1 MKNHKC
7 DCMSQG
13 PALLPVRYAVI
24 PEYIKEPL
32 PEWAT
37 SGVSAYPV
45 ENENYHYA
53 LRAMRR
59 GYIYIYYPYLTD
71 WEAWSVC
78 DDGSLWK
85 QLSAK
90 NVLEKAEPDCRQG
103 TYSNGGKDFLTLPYE
118 VLENDIWIAF
128 TQCPWTE
135 NTLER
140 YASDG
145 VQRQSRM
152 QCVSPSNWRAPQASQ
167 QITEATTANLA
178 SVLDY
183 IPAQGSM
190 LSPGMRLPY
199 GTHNKIRVSQCVNER
214 YAIVK
219 EPGPQETLYPWKS
232 RVVGNTIRQMKERG
246 VKPDGSPA
254 TPLLMALH
262 DATGITHELTG
273 WTNDVLAMAKIFGDE
288 RALEFCTQNLIN
300 GVKEI
305 VNKSSEQNVEAQ
317 LSVLPQETYIST
329 PAMDYSYYM
338 YVQNEKSKGTEPK
351 DILTREEFEKQIKG
365 KQNEVYKK
373 HLVANDWSKYARMI
387 NQSKWDSFN
396 KCCADLTQKID
407 EQLAKLIVYR
417 CEWLQTSLFIT
428 MLQDFFSNDPVDNA
442 NYREIAAFAMAGL
455 NESPSGVKLLDD
467 WIDAYTTTSKTNLV
481 WRTHFYNNPEIM
493 ADAEPLL
500 ASLQQC
506 SISPVSEKDVL
517 YFFEKNGAKLN
528 KIFKGFE
535 KATSE
540 ISKPLDSN
548 AVFSKRVLYK
558 IDQHMVTVGSRFFS
572 VSRIGPVLNTMN
584 DLIVRTLFS
593 LSSGKSELE
602 TKILFSKYFG
612 WATERRAYIT
622 DTVFYSTQRAIRA
635 DRLRVASKKYAA
647 LEKAYAD
654 YLRQPAG
661 SSGYAVTS
669 IRIFV
674 LFFNVVEL
682 YNQLDNFNNKP
693 SDYAKVVS
701 AISATASGIIDIATP
716 AMEVILKEKNS
727 LHYMKMSGAGCS
739 LISAGLSLGL
749 DFSTLLNKVSLP
761 NSSKKWAFTGLYLVK
776 TLSDVAIIAKA
787 EGKLMSV
794 LIERFGWDTA
804 RGGLAVWL
812 GKAAAPQLTKLG
824 VEWVGLLASWEVALL
839 LMVAE
844 YILTEYYSRDAL
856 QSWIENSLFGDD
868 NSIDIDSYAP
878 EKINMFIDEARNSLQ
893 ESTRQLS
900 SGKKQQRGKPI
911 IYWPFIIY
919 DEPEVPAV
927 V

>member
-1 MKNHKC
+1 
-7 DCMSQG
+7 
-13 PALLPVRYAVI
+13 
-24 PEYIKEPL
+24 
-32 PEWAT
+32 
-37 SGVSAYPV
+37 
-45 ENENYHYA
+45 
-53 LRAMRR
+53 
-59 GYIYIYYPYLTD
+59 
-71 WEAWSVC
+71 
-78 DDGSLWK
+78 
-85 QLSAK
+85 
-90 NVLEKAEPDCRQG
+90 
-103 TYSNGGKDFLTLPYE
+103 
-118 VLENDIWIAF
+118 
-128 TQCPWTE
+128 
-135 NTLER
+135 
-140 YASDG
+140 
-145 VQRQSRM
+145 
-152 QCVSPSNWRAPQASQ
+152 
-167 QITEATTANLA
+167 
-178 SVLDY
+178 
-183 IPAQGSM
+183 
-190 LSPGMRLPY
+190 
-199 GTHNKIRVSQCVNER
+199 
-214 YAIVK
+214 
-219 EPGPQETLYPWKS
+219 
-232 RVVGNTIRQMKERG
+232 
-246 VKPDGSPA
+246 
-254 TPLLMALH
+254 
-262 DATGITHELTG
+262 
-273 WTNDVLAMAKIFGDE
+273 
-288 RALEFCTQNLIN
+288 
-300 GVKEI
+300 
-305 VNKSSEQNVEAQ
+305 
-317 LSVLPQETYIST
+317 
-329 PAMDYSYYM
+329 MDYSYYM
-338 YVQNEKSKGTEPK
+338 YVQNEKSKGTDPK

-373 HLVANDWSKYARMI
+373 HQVANDWSKYARMI

-407 EQLAKLIVYR
+407 EQLAKLIIYR

-506 SISPVSEKDVL
+506 SISPVSENDVL

-558 IDQHMVTVGSRFFS
+558 IDQHMVTVGTRFFS

-593 LSSGKSELE
+593 LSSGKSESE
-602 TKILFSKYFG
+602 TKMLLSKYFG

-622 DTVFYSTQRAIRA
+622 GTVFYSTQRAIRA
-635 DRLRVASKKYAA
+635 DRLRVASNKYAA

-693 SDYAKVVS
+693 SDYARVVS

>member
-85 QLSAK
+85 QISAK

-152 QCVSPSNWRAPQASQ
+152 QCVSSSNWRAPQASQ

-232 RVVGNTIRQMKERG
+232 GVVGNTIRQMKVRG
-246 VKPDGSPA
+246 VKPDGSPV

-288 RALEFCTQNLIN
+288 RTLEFCTQNLIN

-317 LSVLPQETYIST
+317 LSVLPQETFISP

-338 YVQNEKSKGTEPK
+338 YVQNEKSKGTDPK
-351 DILTREEFEKQIKG
+351 DILIREEFEKQIKG

-373 HLVANDWSKYARMI
+373 HQVANDWSKYAQMI

-407 EQLAKLIVYR
+407 EQLAKLIIYR

-506 SISPVSEKDVL
+506 SISPVSENDVL

-558 IDQHMVTVGSRFFS
+558 IDQHMVTVGTRFFS

-602 TKILFSKYFG
+602 TKMLFSKYFG

-622 DTVFYSTQRAIRA
+622 GTVFYSTQRAIRA
-635 DRLRVASKKYAA
+635 DRLRVASNKYAA

-654 YLRQPAG
+654 YFRQPAG

-919 DEPEVPAV
+919 DEPEIPAV

>member
-1 MKNHKC
+1 
-7 DCMSQG
+7 MSQG

-78 DDGSLWK
+78 DDGSVWK

-152 QCVSPSNWRAPQASQ
+152 QCVSSSNWRAPQASQ

-232 RVVGNTIRQMKERG
+232 GVVGNTIRQMKERG
-246 VKPDGSPA
+246 VKPGGSPV

-317 LSVLPQETYIST
+317 LSVLPQETFISP

-338 YVQNEKSKGTEPK
+338 YVQNEKSKGTDPK

-373 HLVANDWSKYARMI
+373 YQVANDWSKYARMI

-407 EQLAKLIVYR
+407 EQLAKLIIYR

-506 SISPVSEKDVL
+506 SISPVSENDVL

-558 IDQHMVTVGSRFFS
+558 IDQHMVTVGTRFFS

-635 DRLRVASKKYAA
+635 DRLRVASNKYAA

-661 SSGYAVTS
+661 TSGYAVTS

-682 YNQLDNFNNKP
+682 YNQLDNFNDKP

>member
-152 QCVSPSNWRAPQASQ
+152 QCVSSSNWRAPQASQ
-167 QITEATTANLA
+167 QITEATTANLV

-232 RVVGNTIRQMKERG
+232 GVVGNTVRQMKERG
-246 VKPDGSPA
+246 VKPDGSPV

-317 LSVLPQETYIST
+317 LSVLPQETFISP

-338 YVQNEKSKGTEPK
+338 YVQNEKSKGTDPK

-373 HLVANDWSKYARMI
+373 HQVANDWFKYARMI

-407 EQLAKLIVYR
+407 EQLAKLIIYR

-467 WIDAYTTTSKTNLV
+467 WIDAYTTASKTNLV

-506 SISPVSEKDVL
+506 SISPVSENDVL

-548 AVFSKRVLYK
+548 AVFSKKVLYK
-558 IDQHMVTVGSRFFS
+558 IDQHMVTVGTRFFS

-635 DRLRVASKKYAA
+635 DRLRVASNKYAA

-661 SSGYAVTS
+661 TSGYAVTS

-682 YNQLDNFNNKP
+682 YNQLDNFNDKP

>member
-246 VKPDGSPA
+246 VKPNGSPA

-288 RALEFCTQNLIN
+288 RALE
-300 GVKEI
+300 
-305 VNKSSEQNVEAQ
+305 
-317 LSVLPQETYIST
+317 
-329 PAMDYSYYM
+329 
-338 YVQNEKSKGTEPK
+338 
-351 DILTREEFEKQIKG
+351 IL
-365 KQNEVYKK
+365 Y
-373 HLVANDWSKYARMI
+373 
-387 NQSKWDSFN
+387 
-396 KCCADLTQKID
+396 
-407 EQLAKLIVYR
+407 
-417 CEWLQTSLFIT
+417 
-428 MLQDFFSNDPVDNA
+428 P
-442 NYREIAAFAMAGL
+442 
-455 NESPSGVKLLDD
+455 ESD
-467 WIDAYTTTSKTNLV
+467 
-481 WRTHFYNNPEIM
+481 
-493 ADAEPLL
+493 
-500 ASLQQC
+500 
-506 SISPVSEKDVL
+506 
-517 YFFEKNGAKLN
+517 
-528 KIFKGFE
+528 
-535 KATSE
+535 
-540 ISKPLDSN
+540 
-548 AVFSKRVLYK
+548 
-558 IDQHMVTVGSRFFS
+558 
-572 VSRIGPVLNTMN
+572 
-584 DLIVRTLFS
+584 
-593 LSSGKSELE
+593 
-602 TKILFSKYFG
+602 
-612 WATERRAYIT
+612 
-622 DTVFYSTQRAIRA
+622 
-635 DRLRVASKKYAA
+635 
-647 LEKAYAD
+647 
-654 YLRQPAG
+654 
-661 SSGYAVTS
+661 
-669 IRIFV
+669 
-674 LFFNVVEL
+674 
-682 YNQLDNFNNKP
+682 
-693 SDYAKVVS
+693 
-701 AISATASGIIDIATP
+701 
-716 AMEVILKEKNS
+716 
-727 LHYMKMSGAGCS
+727 
-739 LISAGLSLGL
+739 
-749 DFSTLLNKVSLP
+749 
-761 NSSKKWAFTGLYLVK
+761 
-776 TLSDVAIIAKA
+776 
-787 EGKLMSV
+787 
-794 LIERFGWDTA
+794 
-804 RGGLAVWL
+804 
-812 GKAAAPQLTKLG
+812 
-824 VEWVGLLASWEVALL
+824 
-839 LMVAE
+839 
-844 YILTEYYSRDAL
+844 
-856 QSWIENSLFGDD
+856 
-868 NSIDIDSYAP
+868 
-878 EKINMFIDEARNSLQ
+878 
-893 ESTRQLS
+893 
-900 SGKKQQRGKPI
+900 
-911 IYWPFIIY
+911 
-919 DEPEVPAV
+919 
-927 V
+927 

>member
-506 SISPVSEKDVL
+506 SISPVSENDVL

-558 IDQHMVTVGSRFFS
+558 IDQHMVTVGTRFFS

-716 AMEVILKEKNS
+716 AIEVILKEKNS

>member
-1 MKNHKC
+1 MNNHKC

-78 DDGSLWK
+78 DDGSVWK

-118 VLENDIWIAF
+118 VMENDIWIAF

-152 QCVSPSNWRAPQASQ
+152 QCVSSSNWRAPQASQ
-167 QITEATTANLA
+167 QITEATTANLV

-232 RVVGNTIRQMKERG
+232 GVVGNTIRQMKERG
-246 VKPDGSPA
+246 VKPDGSPV

-317 LSVLPQETYIST
+317 LSVLPQETFISP

-338 YVQNEKSKGTEPK
+338 YVQNEKSKGTDPK

-373 HLVANDWSKYARMI
+373 HQVANDWSKYARMI

-407 EQLAKLIVYR
+407 EQLAKLIIYR

-506 SISPVSEKDVL
+506 SISPVSENDVL

-548 AVFSKRVLYK
+548 AVFSKKVLYK
-558 IDQHMVTVGSRFFS
+558 IDQHMVTVGTRFFS

-635 DRLRVASKKYAA
+635 DRLRVASNKYAA

-661 SSGYAVTS
+661 TSGYAVTS

-682 YNQLDNFNNKP
+682 YNQLDNFNDKP

-761 NSSKKWAFTGLYLVK
+761 SSSKKWAFTGLYLVK

>member
-13 PALLPVRYAVI
+13 PALLPVRYAVV
-24 PEYIKEPL
+24 PEYIQEAL
-32 PEWAT
+32 PAWAKPGA
-37 SGVSAYPV
+37 SSYPA
-45 ENENYHYA
+45 ESENYHYA

-90 NVLEKAEPDCRQG
+90 NVLEKSEPDCRQG

-128 TQCPWTE
+128 TQCPWTKK
-135 NTLER
+135 TMER
-140 YASDG
+140 YAGDDG
-145 VQRQSRM
+145 QRQSRM
-152 QCVSPSNWRAPQASQ
+152 QRLSASNWTSPQTSEQTA
-167 QITEATTANLA
+167 EATTGNLA
-178 SVLDY
+178 GVLDY
-183 IPAQGSM
+183 ISPLGSQ
-190 LSPGMRLPY
+190 LSPAMLLPY
-199 GTHNKIRVSQCVNER
+199 GTHTKIRVSQCVSER

-232 RVVGNTIRQMKERG
+232 GVAGNTIRQMKERG
-246 VKPDGSPA
+246 VKPDGSPV

-262 DATGITHELTG
+262 DAAGITHELTG
-273 WTNDVLAMAKIFGDE
+273 WTNDVLAMAKIYGEE
-288 RALEFCTQNLIN
+288 RALEFCTQSLIN

-317 LSVLPQETYIST
+317 LSVLPQETYISP
-329 PAMDYSYYM
+329 PAMDYSYDM
-338 YVQNEKSKGTEPK
+338 YAQNEKSKGTDPK
-351 DILTREEFEKQIKG
+351 DILTREEFEKQVKG

-373 HLVANDWSKYARMI
+373 HQVANDWSKYARMI
-387 NQSKWDSFN
+387 RQTKWESFN

-407 EQLAKLIVYR
+407 EQLAKLISYR
-417 CEWLQTSLFIT
+417 CEWLQASLFIT
-428 MLQDFFSNDPVDNA
+428 MLQDFFSNDPVDNTS
-442 NYREIAAFAMAGL
+442 YREIAAFAMTSLG
-455 NESPSGVKLLDD
+455 ESPSGVKLLDD
-467 WIDAYTTTSKTNLV
+467 WIDAYTTTSETNLV

-493 ADAEPLL
+493 ADAEALL
-500 ASLQQC
+500 ASLHQC
-506 SISPVSEKDVL
+506 SIAPVSENDVL

-540 ISKPLDSN
+540 ISKPLAGN
-548 AVFSKRVLYK
+548 AVFSKKVLYK
-558 IDQHMVTVGSRFFS
+558 MDQHMATVGARFFS

-593 LSSGKSELE
+593 LSAGKSELE

-612 WATERRAYIT
+612 WATERRTYIT
-622 DTVFYSTQRAIRA
+622 GTVFYSPQRAIRA
-635 DRLRVASKKYAA
+635 DLLRRASKKYAA
-647 LEKAYAD
+647 LEKSYAD
-654 YLRQPAG
+654 YLSQPAG
-661 SSGYAVTS
+661 HSGYAVTS

-682 YNQLDNFNNKP
+682 YNQLDNFKNEPAN
-693 SDYAKVVS
+693 YAKVVS
-701 AISATASGIIDIATP
+701 AISATASGVIDIATP

-727 LHYMKMSGAGCS
+727 LPYMKMFGAGCS
-739 LISAGLSLGL
+739 LISAGISLGL
-749 DFSTLLNKVSLP
+749 DVSTLLNKVSLP
-761 NSSKKWAFTGLYLVK
+761 NSSKKWAFTGLYSIK

-794 LIERFGWDTA
+794 LIEHFGWDTA
-804 RGGLAVWL
+804 KGELAVWL
-812 GKAAAPQLTKLG
+812 GKAAAPQFTKLG

-856 QSWIENSLFGDD
+856 QSWIENGLFGD
-868 NSIDIDSYAP
+868 NCSIDIDSYAP
-878 EKINMFIDEARNSLQ
+878 EKINSFIDETRSSLQ
-893 ESTRQLS
+893 ESLRQLS
-900 SGKKQQRGKPI
+900 SAKKQQRGKPI

>member
-1 MKNHKC
+1 
-7 DCMSQG
+7 
-13 PALLPVRYAVI
+13 
-24 PEYIKEPL
+24 
-32 PEWAT
+32 
-37 SGVSAYPV
+37 
-45 ENENYHYA
+45 
-53 LRAMRR
+53 
-59 GYIYIYYPYLTD
+59 
-71 WEAWSVC
+71 
-78 DDGSLWK
+78 
-85 QLSAK
+85 
-90 NVLEKAEPDCRQG
+90 
-103 TYSNGGKDFLTLPYE
+103 
-118 VLENDIWIAF
+118 
-128 TQCPWTE
+128 
-135 NTLER
+135 
-140 YASDG
+140 
-145 VQRQSRM
+145 
-152 QCVSPSNWRAPQASQ
+152 QCVSSSNWRAPQASQ

-232 RVVGNTIRQMKERG
+232 GVVGNTIRQMKVRG
-246 VKPDGSPA
+246 VKPDGSPV

-288 RALEFCTQNLIN
+288 RTLEFCTQNLIN

-317 LSVLPQETYIST
+317 LSVLPQETFISP

-338 YVQNEKSKGTEPK
+338 YVQNEKSKGTDPK
-351 DILTREEFEKQIKG
+351 DILIREEFEKQIKG

-373 HLVANDWSKYARMI
+373 HQVANDWSKYAQMI

-407 EQLAKLIVYR
+407 EQLAKLIIYR

-506 SISPVSEKDVL
+506 SISPVSENDVL

-558 IDQHMVTVGSRFFS
+558 IDQHMVTVATRFFS

-602 TKILFSKYFG
+602 TKMLFSKYFG

-622 DTVFYSTQRAIRA
+622 GTVFYSTQRAIRA
-635 DRLRVASKKYAA
+635 DRLRVASNKYAA

-919 DEPEVPAV
+919 DEPEIPAV

>member
-506 SISPVSEKDVL
+506 SISPVSENDVL

-558 IDQHMVTVGSRFFS
+558 IDQHMVTVGTRFFS

>member
-152 QCVSPSNWRAPQASQ
+152 QCVSSSNWRAPQASQ

-232 RVVGNTIRQMKERG
+232 GVVGNTVRQMKERG
-246 VKPDGSPA
+246 VKPDGSPV

-305 VNKSSEQNVEAQ
+305 IKKSAEQNVEEQ
-317 LSVLPQETYIST
+317 LAALGGSLST
-329 PAMDYSYYM
+329 SRDIDYAYGM
-338 YVQNEKSKGTEPK
+338 YVWNEGRKGNT
-351 DILTREEFEKQIKG
+351 DVLSREEFERQAKKRQE
-365 KQNEVYKK
+365 QNLKRSR
-373 HLVANDWSKYARMI
+373 VANNLRRYKRKIKQESL
-387 NQSKWDSFN
+387 DSFIN
-396 KCCADLTQKID
+396 CSEVLTQKID
-407 EQLAKLIVYR
+407 KQLEVIIAFR
-417 CEWLQTSLFIT
+417 CQWLKSPCFIRT
-428 MLQDFFSNDPVDNA
+428 LQDFYSDLSQDNLHF
-442 NYREIAAFAMAGL
+442 REIAAFAMSGL
-455 NESPSGVKLLDD
+455 GAAKSGVSLLDD
-467 WIDAYTTTSKTNLV
+467 WIKDYSTADENNLV
-481 WRTHFYNNPEIM
+481 WRTHFYNAPELM
-493 ADAEPLL
+493 TVAESLLARVRKGVSQQVTEQSLLAFFESKSGDLVKLFEGFSKATAALDEPLGND
-500 ASLQQC
+500 
-506 SISPVSEKDVL
+506 PVW
-517 YFFEKNGAKLN
+517 
-528 KIFKGFE
+528 
-535 KATSE
+535 
-540 ISKPLDSN
+540 
-548 AVFSKRVLYK
+548 SKRVLYQV
-558 IDQHMVTVGSRFFS
+558 DQHMATLGSRLFS
-572 VSRIGPVLNTMN
+572 VSGVGPKLDTIN
-584 DLIVRTLFS
+584 DLVVKTLCS
-593 LSSGKSELE
+593 LSAGKTIAEIKS
-602 TKILFSKYFG
+602 FSSKYFG
-612 WATERRAYIT
+612 WATERSYYVNEILFVNPQKNR
-622 DTVFYSTQRAIRA
+622 VSG
-635 DRLRVASKKYAA
+635 RLKVAQVRFSD
-647 LEKAYAD
+647 LEKATAEFSIKGAKKNAYRA
-654 YLRQPAG
+654 
-661 SSGYAVTS
+661 TS
-669 IRIFV
+669 INFLV
-674 LFFNVVEL
+674 LFFNMAEL
-682 YNQLDNFNNKP
+682 YNQADHFKRDDF
-693 SDYAKVVS
+693 SSYAKLVAAGFATTGGAVDIVS
-701 AISATASGIIDIATP
+701 KMMDVIKKDDKSFPKLKWVGASCAMLNAIA
-716 AMEVILKEKNS
+716 
-727 LHYMKMSGAGCS
+727 
-739 LISAGLSLGL
+739 SLGA
-749 DFSTLLNKVSLP
+749 DFSDAYQLKDEKSI
-761 NSSKKWAFTGLYLVK
+761 SKRWAYRVLYLGK
-776 TLSDVAIIAKA
+776 ILNDVTTIIALS
-787 EGKLMSV
+787 GKVMPALMSK
-794 LIERFGWDTA
+794 FGWSTA
-804 RGGLAVWL
+804 VGSMEVWL
-812 GKAAAPQLTKLG
+812 GRAVAPTVYALG
-824 VEWVGLLASWEVALL
+824 IEWIGVFSSWQFALL
-839 LMVAE
+839 LVVVDYALKE
-844 YILTEYYSRDAL
+844 YFFEDEIQIWL
-856 QSWIENSLFGDD
+856 QNTLFGKKF
-868 NSIDIDSYAP
+868 SKDIDSYSE
-878 EKINMFIDEARNSLQ
+878 EKKAELIVKCGKSLMECVRKI
-893 ESTRQLS
+893 ESTS
-900 SGKKQQRGKPI
+900 KQN
-911 IYWPFIIY
+911 
-919 DEPEVPAV
+919 
-927 V
+927 

>member
-152 QCVSPSNWRAPQASQ
+152 QCVSSSNWRAPQASQ
-167 QITEATTANLA
+167 QITEATTANLV

-232 RVVGNTIRQMKERG
+232 GVVGNTIRQMKERG
-246 VKPDGSPA
+246 VKPDGSPV

-305 VNKSSEQNVEAQ
+305 IKKSAEQNVEEQ
-317 LSVLPQETYIST
+317 LAALGGSLST
-329 PAMDYSYYM
+329 SRDIDYAYGM
-338 YVQNEKSKGTEPK
+338 YVWNEGRKGNT
-351 DILTREEFEKQIKG
+351 DVLSREEFERQAKKRQE
-365 KQNEVYKK
+365 QNLKRSR
-373 HLVANDWSKYARMI
+373 VANNLRRYKRKIKQESL
-387 NQSKWDSFN
+387 DSFIN
-396 KCCADLTQKID
+396 CSEVLTQKID
-407 EQLAKLIVYR
+407 KQLEVIIAFR
-417 CEWLQTSLFIT
+417 CQWLKSPCFIRT
-428 MLQDFFSNDPVDNA
+428 LQDFYSDLSQDNLHF
-442 NYREIAAFAMAGL
+442 REIAAFAMSGL
-455 NESPSGVKLLDD
+455 GAAKSGVSLLDD
-467 WIDAYTTTSKTNLV
+467 WIKDYSTADENNLV
-481 WRTHFYNNPEIM
+481 WRTHFYNAPELM
-493 ADAEPLL
+493 TVAEPLL
-500 ASLQQC
+500 ARVRKGVSQQVTEQSL
-506 SISPVSEKDVL
+506 L
-517 YFFEKNGAKLN
+517 AFFESKSGDLVKL
-528 KIFKGFE
+528 FEGFS
-535 KATSE
+535 KATAALDE
-540 ISKPLDSN
+540 PLGNDP
-548 AVFSKRVLYK
+548 VWSKRVLYQV
-558 IDQHMVTVGSRFFS
+558 DQHMATLGSRLFS
-572 VSRIGPVLNTMN
+572 VSGVGPKLDTIN
-584 DLIVRTLFS
+584 DLVVKTLCS
-593 LSSGKSELE
+593 LSAGKTIAEIKS
-602 TKILFSKYFG
+602 FSSKYFG
-612 WATERRAYIT
+612 WATERSYYVNEILFVNPQKNR
-622 DTVFYSTQRAIRA
+622 VSG
-635 DRLRVASKKYAA
+635 RLKVAQVRFSD
-647 LEKAYAD
+647 LEKATAEFSIKGAKKNAYRA
-654 YLRQPAG
+654 
-661 SSGYAVTS
+661 TS
-669 IRIFV
+669 INFLV
-674 LFFNVVEL
+674 LFFNMAEL
-682 YNQLDNFNNKP
+682 YNQADHFKRDDF
-693 SDYAKVVS
+693 SSSAKLVAAGFATTGGAVDIVS
-701 AISATASGIIDIATP
+701 KMMDVIKKDDKSFPKLKWVGASCAMLNAIA
-716 AMEVILKEKNS
+716 
-727 LHYMKMSGAGCS
+727 
-739 LISAGLSLGL
+739 SLGA
-749 DFSTLLNKVSLP
+749 DFSDAYQLKDEKSI
-761 NSSKKWAFTGLYLVK
+761 SKRWAYRVLYLGK
-776 TLSDVAIIAKA
+776 ILNDVTTIIALS
-787 EGKLMSV
+787 GKVMPALMSK
-794 LIERFGWDTA
+794 FGWSTA
-804 RGGLAVWL
+804 VGSTDMWL
-812 GKAAAPQLTKLG
+812 GRAVAPTVYALG
-824 VEWVGLLASWEVALL
+824 IEWIGVFSSWQFALL
-839 LMVAE
+839 LVVVDYALKE
-844 YILTEYYSRDAL
+844 YFFEDEIQVWL
-856 QSWIENSLFGDD
+856 QNTLFGKKF
-868 NSIDIDSYAP
+868 SKDIDSYSE
-878 EKINMFIDEARNSLQ
+878 EKKTELIVKCGKSLMECVRKI
-893 ESTRQLS
+893 ESTS
-900 SGKKQQRGKPI
+900 KQN
-911 IYWPFIIY
+911 
-919 DEPEVPAV
+919 
-927 V
+927 

>member
-1 MKNHKC
+1 
-7 DCMSQG
+7 MSQG

-152 QCVSPSNWRAPQASQ
+152 QCVSSSNWRAPQASQ
-167 QITEATTANLA
+167 QITEATTANLV

-232 RVVGNTIRQMKERG
+232 GVVGNTIRQMKERG
-246 VKPDGSPA
+246 VKPGGSPV

-317 LSVLPQETYIST
+317 LSVLPQETFISP

-338 YVQNEKSKGTEPK
+338 YVQNEKSKGTDPK

-373 HLVANDWSKYARMI
+373 HQVANDWSKYARMI

-407 EQLAKLIVYR
+407 EQLAKLIIYR

-467 WIDAYTTTSKTNLV
+467 WIDAYTTASKTNLV

-506 SISPVSEKDVL
+506 SISPVSENDVL

-558 IDQHMVTVGSRFFS
+558 IDQHMVTVGTRFFF
-572 VSRIGPVLNTMN
+572 VSRIGLVLNTMN

-602 TKILFSKYFG
+602 TKMLFSKYFG

-622 DTVFYSTQRAIRA
+622 GTVFYSTQRAIRA
-635 DRLRVASKKYAA
+635 DRLRVASNKYAA

-761 NSSKKWAFTGLYLVK
+761 SSSKKWAFTGLYLVK

>member
-1 MKNHKC
+1 
-7 DCMSQG
+7 
-13 PALLPVRYAVI
+13 VI

-85 QLSAK
+85 QLSVK

-152 QCVSPSNWRAPQASQ
+152 QCVSSSNWRAPQASQ
-167 QITEATTANLA
+167 QITEATTANLV

-232 RVVGNTIRQMKERG
+232 GVVGNTIRQMKERG
-246 VKPDGSPA
+246 VKPDGSPV

-317 LSVLPQETYIST
+317 LSVLPQETFISP

-338 YVQNEKSKGTEPK
+338 YVQNEKSKGTDPK

-373 HLVANDWSKYARMI
+373 HQVANDWSKYARMI

-407 EQLAKLIVYR
+407 EQLAKLIIYR

-467 WIDAYTTTSKTNLV
+467 WIDAYTTASKTNLV

-506 SISPVSEKDVL
+506 SISPVSENDVL

-548 AVFSKRVLYK
+548 AVFSKKVLYK
-558 IDQHMVTVGSRFFS
+558 IDQHMVTVGTRFFS

-635 DRLRVASKKYAA
+635 DRLRVASNKYAA

-661 SSGYAVTS
+661 TSGYAVTS

-682 YNQLDNFNNKP
+682 YNQLDNFNDKP

>member
-85 QLSAK
+85 QISAK

-152 QCVSPSNWRAPQASQ
+152 QCVSSSNWRAPQASQ

-232 RVVGNTIRQMKERG
+232 GVVGNTIRQMKVRG
-246 VKPDGSPA
+246 VKPDGSPV

-288 RALEFCTQNLIN
+288 RTLEFCTQNLIN

-317 LSVLPQETYIST
+317 LSVLPQETFISP

-338 YVQNEKSKGTEPK
+338 YVQNEKSKGTDPK
-351 DILTREEFEKQIKG
+351 DILIREEFEKQIKG

-373 HLVANDWSKYARMI
+373 HQVANDWSKYAQMI

-407 EQLAKLIVYR
+407 EQLAKLIIYR

-506 SISPVSEKDVL
+506 SISPVSENDVL

-558 IDQHMVTVGSRFFS
+558 IDQHMVTVGTRFFS

-602 TKILFSKYFG
+602 TKMLFSKYFG

-622 DTVFYSTQRAIRA
+622 GTVFYSTQRAIRA
-635 DRLRVASKKYAA
+635 DRLRVASNKYAA

-919 DEPEVPAV
+919 DEPEIPAV

>member
-152 QCVSPSNWRAPQASQ
+152 QCVSSSNWRAPQASQ
-167 QITEATTANLA
+167 QITEATTANLV

-232 RVVGNTIRQMKERG
+232 GVVGNTVRQMKERG
-246 VKPDGSPA
+246 VKPDGSPV

-317 LSVLPQETYIST
+317 LSVLPQETFISP

-338 YVQNEKSKGTEPK
+338 YVQNEKSKGTDPK

-373 HLVANDWSKYARMI
+373 HQVANDWSKYARMI

-407 EQLAKLIVYR
+407 EQLAKLIIYR

-467 WIDAYTTTSKTNLV
+467 WIDAYTTASKTNLV

-506 SISPVSEKDVL
+506 SISPVSENDVL

-548 AVFSKRVLYK
+548 AVFSKKVLYK
-558 IDQHMVTVGSRFFS
+558 IDQHMVTVGTRFFS

-635 DRLRVASKKYAA
+635 DRLRVASNKYAA

-661 SSGYAVTS
+661 TSGYAVTS

-682 YNQLDNFNNKP
+682 YNQLDNFNDKP

>member
-13 PALLPVRYAVI
+13 PALLPVRYAVV
-24 PEYIKEPL
+24 PEYIQEAL
-32 PEWAT
+32 PAWAKPGA
-37 SGVSAYPV
+37 SSYPA
-45 ENENYHYA
+45 ESENYHYA

-90 NVLEKAEPDCRQG
+90 NVLEKSEPDCRQG

-128 TQCPWTE
+128 TQCRWTE
-135 NTLER
+135 KTLER
-140 YASDG
+140 YAGDDG
-145 VQRQSRM
+145 QRQSRM
-152 QCVSPSNWRAPQASQ
+152 QRLSASNWTSPQTSEQ
-167 QITEATTANLA
+167 TTEATTGNLA
-178 SVLDY
+178 GVLDY
-183 IPAQGSM
+183 IAPQGSQ
-190 LSPGMRLPY
+190 LSPAMLLPY
-199 GTHNKIRVSQCVNER
+199 GTQTKIRVSQCVSER

-232 RVVGNTIRQMKERG
+232 GVAGNTIRQMKERG
-246 VKPDGSPA
+246 VKADGSPV

-273 WTNDVLAMAKIFGDE
+273 WTNDVLAMAKIFGEE
-288 RALEFCTQNLIN
+288 RALEFCTQSLIN

-305 VNKSSEQNVEAQ
+305 VNKSSEQNVAAQ
-317 LSVLPQETYIST
+317 LSVLPQETYISP
-329 PAMDYSYYM
+329 PAMDYSYDM
-338 YVQNEKSKGTEPK
+338 YVQNEKSRGTDSK
-351 DILTREEFEKQIKG
+351 DILTREEFEKQVKG

-373 HLVANDWSKYARMI
+373 SQVANDWSKYARMI
-387 NQSKWDSFN
+387 NQNKWESFN

-407 EQLAKLIVYR
+407 EQLAKLISYR

-442 NYREIAAFAMAGL
+442 YYREIAAFAMAGL
-455 NESPSGVKLLDD
+455 GESSSGVKLLDD
-467 WIDAYTTTSKTNLV
+467 WIDAYTTTSEKNLV

-493 ADAEPLL
+493 ADAESLL
-500 ASLQQC
+500 ASLHQC
-506 SISPVSEKDVL
+506 SIAPVSENDVL

-540 ISKPLDSN
+540 ISKPLAGN
-548 AVFSKRVLYK
+548 AVFSKRVLYQM
-558 IDQHMVTVGSRFFS
+558 DQHMATVGARFFS

-593 LSSGKSELE
+593 LSAGKSELE

-622 DTVFYSTQRAIRA
+622 GTVFYSPQRAIRA
-635 DRLRVASKKYAA
+635 DLLRGAGKKYAA
-647 LEKAYAD
+647 LEKAYAN
-654 YLRQPAG
+654 YLSQPAG

-674 LFFNVVEL
+674 LFFNVTEL
-682 YNQLDNFNNKP
+682 YNQLDNFKNEPAN
-693 SDYAKVVS
+693 YAKVVS
-701 AISATASGIIDIATP
+701 AISATASGMIDIATP
-716 AMEVILKEKNS
+716 AMEVILKDKNS
-727 LHYMKMSGAGCS
+727 LHYMKMFGAGCS
-739 LISAGLSLGL
+739 LISAGISLGL
-749 DFSTLLNKVSLP
+749 DISTLLNKVSLP
-761 NSSKKWAFTGLYLVK
+761 NSSKKWAFTGLYSIK

-804 RGGLAVWL
+804 EGELAVWL
-812 GKAAAPQLTKLG
+812 GRAAAPQFTKLG

-868 NSIDIDSYAP
+868 CSIDIDSCTP
-878 EKINMFIDEARNSLQ
+878 EKINIFIDETRNSLQ
-893 ESTRQLS
+893 ESLRQLS
-900 SGKKQQRGKPI
+900 SGKEQQRGKPI

-919 DEPEVPAV
+919 DAPEVPAV

>member
-1 MKNHKC
+1 
-7 DCMSQG
+7 
-13 PALLPVRYAVI
+13 
-24 PEYIKEPL
+24 
-32 PEWAT
+32 
-37 SGVSAYPV
+37 
-45 ENENYHYA
+45 
-53 LRAMRR
+53 
-59 GYIYIYYPYLTD
+59 
-71 WEAWSVC
+71 
-78 DDGSLWK
+78 
-85 QLSAK
+85 
-90 NVLEKAEPDCRQG
+90 
-103 TYSNGGKDFLTLPYE
+103 
-118 VLENDIWIAF
+118 
-128 TQCPWTE
+128 
-135 NTLER
+135 
-140 YASDG
+140 
-145 VQRQSRM
+145 
-152 QCVSPSNWRAPQASQ
+152 
-167 QITEATTANLA
+167 
-178 SVLDY
+178 
-183 IPAQGSM
+183 
-190 LSPGMRLPY
+190 
-199 GTHNKIRVSQCVNER
+199 
-214 YAIVK
+214 
-219 EPGPQETLYPWKS
+219 
-232 RVVGNTIRQMKERG
+232 
-246 VKPDGSPA
+246 
-254 TPLLMALH
+254 
-262 DATGITHELTG
+262 
-273 WTNDVLAMAKIFGDE
+273 
-288 RALEFCTQNLIN
+288 
-300 GVKEI
+300 
-305 VNKSSEQNVEAQ
+305 
-317 LSVLPQETYIST
+317 
-329 PAMDYSYYM
+329 
-338 YVQNEKSKGTEPK
+338 
-351 DILTREEFEKQIKG
+351 
-365 KQNEVYKK
+365 
-373 HLVANDWSKYARMI
+373 
-387 NQSKWDSFN
+387 
-396 KCCADLTQKID
+396 
-407 EQLAKLIVYR
+407 
-417 CEWLQTSLFIT
+417 
-428 MLQDFFSNDPVDNA
+428 
-442 NYREIAAFAMAGL
+442 
-455 NESPSGVKLLDD
+455 
-467 WIDAYTTTSKTNLV
+467 
-481 WRTHFYNNPEIM
+481 
-493 ADAEPLL
+493 
-500 ASLQQC
+500 
-506 SISPVSEKDVL
+506 
-517 YFFEKNGAKLN
+517 
-528 KIFKGFE
+528 
-535 KATSE
+535 
-540 ISKPLDSN
+540 PLDSN

-558 IDQHMVTVGSRFFS
+558 IDQHMVTVATRFFS

-602 TKILFSKYFG
+602 TKMLFSKYFG

-622 DTVFYSTQRAIRA
+622 GTVFYSTQRAIRA
-635 DRLRVASKKYAA
+635 DRLRVASNKYAA

-919 DEPEVPAV
+919 DEPEIPAV

>member
-152 QCVSPSNWRAPQASQ
+152 QCVSSSNWRAPQASQ

-232 RVVGNTIRQMKERG
+232 GVVGNTIRQMKVRG
-246 VKPDGSPA
+246 VKPDGSPV

-305 VNKSSEQNVEAQ
+305 IKKSAEQNVEEQ
-317 LSVLPQETYIST
+317 LAALGGSLST
-329 PAMDYSYYM
+329 SRDIDYAYGM
-338 YVQNEKSKGTEPK
+338 YVWNEGRKGNT
-351 DILTREEFEKQIKG
+351 DVLSREEFERQAKKRQE
-365 KQNEVYKK
+365 QNLKRSR
-373 HLVANDWSKYARMI
+373 VANNLRRYKRKIKQESL
-387 NQSKWDSFN
+387 DSFIN
-396 KCCADLTQKID
+396 CSEVLTQKID
-407 EQLAKLIVYR
+407 KQLEVIIAFR
-417 CEWLQTSLFIT
+417 CQWLKSPCFIRT
-428 MLQDFFSNDPVDNA
+428 LQDFYSDLSQDNLHF
-442 NYREIAAFAMAGL
+442 REIAAFAMSGL
-455 NESPSGVKLLDD
+455 GAAKSGVSLLDD
-467 WIDAYTTTSKTNLV
+467 WIKDYSTADENNLV
-481 WRTHFYNNPEIM
+481 WRTHFYNAPELM
-493 ADAEPLL
+493 TVADPLL
-500 ASLQQC
+500 ARVRKGVSQQVTEQSL
-506 SISPVSEKDVL
+506 L
-517 YFFEKNGAKLN
+517 AFFESKSGDLVKL
-528 KIFKGFE
+528 FEGFS
-535 KATSE
+535 KATAALDE
-540 ISKPLDSN
+540 PLGNDP
-548 AVFSKRVLYK
+548 VWSKRVLYQV
-558 IDQHMVTVGSRFFS
+558 DQHMATLGSRLFS
-572 VSRIGPVLNTMN
+572 VSGVGPKLDTIN
-584 DLIVRTLFS
+584 DLVVKTLCS
-593 LSSGKSELE
+593 LSAGKTIAEIKS
-602 TKILFSKYFG
+602 FSSKYFG
-612 WATERRAYIT
+612 WATERSYYVNEILFVNPQKNR
-622 DTVFYSTQRAIRA
+622 VSG
-635 DRLRVASKKYAA
+635 RLKVAQVRFSD
-647 LEKAYAD
+647 LEKATAEFSIKGAKKNAYRA
-654 YLRQPAG
+654 
-661 SSGYAVTS
+661 TS
-669 IRIFV
+669 INFLV
-674 LFFNVVEL
+674 LFFNMAEL
-682 YNQLDNFNNKP
+682 YNQADHFKRDDF
-693 SDYAKVVS
+693 SSYAKLVAAGFATTGGAVDIVS
-701 AISATASGIIDIATP
+701 KMMDVIKKDDKSFPKLKWVGASCAMLNAIA
-716 AMEVILKEKNS
+716 
-727 LHYMKMSGAGCS
+727 
-739 LISAGLSLGL
+739 SLGA
-749 DFSTLLNKVSLP
+749 DFSDAYQLKDEKSI
-761 NSSKKWAFTGLYLVK
+761 SKQWAYGILYLGK
-776 TLSDVAIIAKA
+776 ILNDITTIIALS
-787 EGKLMSV
+787 GKVMPALMSK
-794 LIERFGWDTA
+794 FGWSTA
-804 RGGLAVWL
+804 VGSMEVWL
-812 GKAAAPQLTKLG
+812 GRAATPTVYALG
-824 VEWVGLLASWEVALL
+824 IEWIGVFSSWQFALL
-839 LMVAE
+839 LVVVDYALKE
-844 YILTEYYSRDAL
+844 YFFEDEIQIWL
-856 QSWIENSLFGDD
+856 QNTLFGKKF
-868 NSIDIDSYAP
+868 SKDIDSFSEQKKA
-878 EKINMFIDEARNSLQ
+878 ELIVKCGESLMECVRKI
-893 ESTRQLS
+893 ESTS
-900 SGKKQQRGKPI
+900 K
-911 IYWPFIIY
+911 
-919 DEPEVPAV
+919 
-927 V
+927 

>member
-152 QCVSPSNWRAPQASQ
+152 QCVSSSNWRAPQASQ
-167 QITEATTANLA
+167 QITEATTANLV

-199 GTHNKIRVSQCVNER
+199 GTHNKIRVSLCVNER

-232 RVVGNTIRQMKERG
+232 GVVGNTIRQMKERG
-246 VKPDGSPA
+246 VKPDGSPV

-305 VNKSSEQNVEAQ
+305 IKKSAEQNVEEQ
-317 LSVLPQETYIST
+317 LAALGGSLST
-329 PAMDYSYYM
+329 SRDIDYAYGM
-338 YVQNEKSKGTEPK
+338 YVWNEGRKGNT
-351 DILTREEFEKQIKG
+351 DVLSREEFERQAKKRQE
-365 KQNEVYKK
+365 QNLKRSR
-373 HLVANDWSKYARMI
+373 VANNLRRYKRKIKQESL
-387 NQSKWDSFN
+387 DSFIN
-396 KCCADLTQKID
+396 CSEVLTQKID
-407 EQLAKLIVYR
+407 KQLEVIIAFR
-417 CEWLQTSLFIT
+417 CQWLKSPCFIRT
-428 MLQDFFSNDPVDNA
+428 LQDFYSDLSQDNLHF
-442 NYREIAAFAMAGL
+442 REIAAFAMSGL
-455 NESPSGVKLLDD
+455 GAAKSGVSLLDD
-467 WIDAYTTTSKTNLV
+467 WIKDYSTADENNLV
-481 WRTHFYNNPEIM
+481 WRTHFYNAPELM
-493 ADAEPLL
+493 TVAEPLL
-500 ASLQQC
+500 ARVRKGVSQQVTEQSL
-506 SISPVSEKDVL
+506 L
-517 YFFEKNGAKLN
+517 AFFESKSGDLVKL
-528 KIFKGFE
+528 FEGFS
-535 KATSE
+535 KATAALDE
-540 ISKPLDSN
+540 PLGNDP
-548 AVFSKRVLYK
+548 VWSKRVLYQV
-558 IDQHMVTVGSRFFS
+558 DQHMATLGSRLFS
-572 VSRIGPVLNTMN
+572 VSGVGPKLDTIN
-584 DLIVRTLFS
+584 DLVVKTLCS
-593 LSSGKSELE
+593 LSAGKTIAEIKS
-602 TKILFSKYFG
+602 FSSKYFG
-612 WATERRAYIT
+612 WATERSYYVNEILFVNPQKNR
-622 DTVFYSTQRAIRA
+622 VSG
-635 DRLRVASKKYAA
+635 RLKVAQVRFSD
-647 LEKAYAD
+647 LEKATAEFSIKGAKKNAYRA
-654 YLRQPAG
+654 
-661 SSGYAVTS
+661 TS
-669 IRIFV
+669 INFLV
-674 LFFNVVEL
+674 LFFNMAEL
-682 YNQLDNFNNKP
+682 YNQADHFKRDDF
-693 SDYAKVVS
+693 SSYAKLVAAGFATTGGAVDIVS
-701 AISATASGIIDIATP
+701 KMMDVIKKDDKSFPKLKWVGASCAMLNAIA
-716 AMEVILKEKNS
+716 
-727 LHYMKMSGAGCS
+727 
-739 LISAGLSLGL
+739 SLGA
-749 DFSTLLNKVSLP
+749 DFSDAYQLKDEKSI
-761 NSSKKWAFTGLYLVK
+761 SKRWAYRVLYLGK
-776 TLSDVAIIAKA
+776 ILNDVTTIIALS
-787 EGKLMSV
+787 GKVMPALMSK
-794 LIERFGWDTA
+794 FGWSTA
-804 RGGLAVWL
+804 VGSTDMWL
-812 GKAAAPQLTKLG
+812 GRAVAPTVYALG
-824 VEWVGLLASWEVALL
+824 IEWIGVFSSWQFALL
-839 LMVAE
+839 LVVVDYALKE
-844 YILTEYYSRDAL
+844 YFFEDEIQVWL
-856 QSWIENSLFGDD
+856 QNTLFGKKF
-868 NSIDIDSYAP
+868 SKDIDSYSE
-878 EKINMFIDEARNSLQ
+878 EKKAELIVKCGKSLMECVRKI
-893 ESTRQLS
+893 ESTS
-900 SGKKQQRGKPI
+900 KQN
-911 IYWPFIIY
+911 
-919 DEPEVPAV
+919 
-927 V
+927 

>member
-1 MKNHKC
+1 
-7 DCMSQG
+7 MSQG

-506 SISPVSEKDVL
+506 SISPVSENDVL

-558 IDQHMVTVGSRFFS
+558 IDQHMVTVGTRFFS

>member
-13 PALLPVRYAVI
+13 PALLPVRYAVV
-24 PEYIKEPL
+24 PEYIQEAL
-32 PEWAT
+32 PAWAKPGA
-37 SGVSAYPV
+37 SSYPA
-45 ENENYHYA
+45 ESENYHYA

-90 NVLEKAEPDCRQG
+90 NVLEKSEPDCRQG

-128 TQCPWTE
+128 TQCPWTKK
-135 NTLER
+135 TMER
-140 YASDG
+140 YAGDDG
-145 VQRQSRM
+145 QRQSRM
-152 QCVSPSNWRAPQASQ
+152 QRLSASNWTSPQTSEQTA
-167 QITEATTANLA
+167 EATTGNLTG
-178 SVLDY
+178 VLDY
-183 IPAQGSM
+183 IAPQGSQ
-190 LSPGMRLPY
+190 LSPAMLLPY
-199 GTHNKIRVSQCVNER
+199 GTHTKIRVSQCVSER

-232 RVVGNTIRQMKERG
+232 GVAGNTIRQMKERG
-246 VKPDGSPA
+246 VKPDGSPV

-273 WTNDVLAMAKIFGDE
+273 WTNDVLAMAKIYGEE
-288 RALEFCTQNLIN
+288 RALEFCTQSLIN

-317 LSVLPQETYIST
+317 LSVLPQETYISP
-329 PAMDYSYYM
+329 PAMDYSYDM
-338 YVQNEKSKGTEPK
+338 YAQNEKSKGTDPK
-351 DILTREEFEKQIKG
+351 DILTREEFEKQVKG

-373 HLVANDWSKYARMI
+373 HQVANDWSKYARMI
-387 NQSKWDSFN
+387 RQTKWESFN

-407 EQLAKLIVYR
+407 EQLAKLISYR
-417 CEWLQTSLFIT
+417 CEWLQASLFIT
-428 MLQDFFSNDPVDNA
+428 MLQDFFSNDPVDNTS
-442 NYREIAAFAMAGL
+442 YREIAAFAMTSLG
-455 NESPSGVKLLDD
+455 ESPSGVKLLDD
-467 WIDAYTTTSKTNLV
+467 WIDAYTTTSETNLV

-493 ADAEPLL
+493 ADAESLL
-500 ASLQQC
+500 ASLHQC
-506 SISPVSEKDVL
+506 SIAPVSENDVL

-540 ISKPLDSN
+540 ISKPLAGN
-548 AVFSKRVLYK
+548 AVFSKKVLYK
-558 IDQHMVTVGSRFFS
+558 MDQHMATVGARFFS

-593 LSSGKSELE
+593 LSAGKSELE

-612 WATERRAYIT
+612 WATERRTYIT
-622 DTVFYSTQRAIRA
+622 GTVFYSPQRAIRA
-635 DRLRVASKKYAA
+635 DLLRRASKKYAA
-647 LEKAYAD
+647 LEKSYAD
-654 YLRQPAG
+654 YLSQPAG
-661 SSGYAVTS
+661 HSGYAVTS

-682 YNQLDNFNNKP
+682 YNQLDNFKNEPAN
-693 SDYAKVVS
+693 YAKVVS
-701 AISATASGIIDIATP
+701 AISATASGVIDIATP

-727 LHYMKMSGAGCS
+727 LPYMKMFGAGCS
-739 LISAGLSLGL
+739 LISAGISLGL
-749 DFSTLLNKVSLP
+749 DVSTLLNKVSLP
-761 NSSKKWAFTGLYLVK
+761 NSSKKWAFTGLYSIK

-794 LIERFGWDTA
+794 LIEHFGWDTA
-804 RGGLAVWL
+804 KGELAVWL
-812 GKAAAPQLTKLG
+812 GKAAAPQFTKLG

-856 QSWIENSLFGDD
+856 QSWIENGLFGD
-868 NSIDIDSYAP
+868 NCSIDIDSYAP
-878 EKINMFIDEARNSLQ
+878 EKINSFIDETRSSLQ
-893 ESTRQLS
+893 ESLRQLS
-900 SGKKQQRGKPI
+900 SAKKQQRGKPI

>member
-78 DDGSLWK
+78 DDGSVWK

-152 QCVSPSNWRAPQASQ
+152 QCVSSSNWRAPQASQ

-232 RVVGNTIRQMKERG
+232 GVVGNTIRQMKERG
-246 VKPDGSPA
+246 VKPGGSPV

-317 LSVLPQETYIST
+317 LSVLPQETFISP

-338 YVQNEKSKGTEPK
+338 YVQNEKSKGTDPK

-373 HLVANDWSKYARMI
+373 YQVANDWSKYARMI

-407 EQLAKLIVYR
+407 EQLAKLIIYR

-506 SISPVSEKDVL
+506 SISPVSENDVL

-558 IDQHMVTVGSRFFS
+558 IDQHMVTVGTRFFS

-635 DRLRVASKKYAA
+635 DRLRVASNKYAA

-661 SSGYAVTS
+661 TSGYAVTS

-682 YNQLDNFNNKP
+682 YNQLDNFNDKP

>member
-85 QLSAK
+85 QISAK

-152 QCVSPSNWRAPQASQ
+152 QCVSSSNWRAPQASQ

-232 RVVGNTIRQMKERG
+232 GVVGNTIRQMKERG
-246 VKPDGSPA
+246 VKPDGSPV

-288 RALEFCTQNLIN
+288 RTLEFCTQNLIN

-317 LSVLPQETYIST
+317 LSVLPQETFISP

-338 YVQNEKSKGTEPK
+338 YVQNEKSKGTDPK
-351 DILTREEFEKQIKG
+351 DILIREEFEKQIKG

-373 HLVANDWSKYARMI
+373 HQVANDWSKYAQMI

-407 EQLAKLIVYR
+407 EQLAKLIIYR

-506 SISPVSEKDVL
+506 SISPVSENDVL

-528 KIFKGFE
+528 KIFKGLE

-558 IDQHMVTVGSRFFS
+558 IDQHMVTVGTRFFS
-572 VSRIGPVLNTMN
+572 VSRIGPLLNTMN

-622 DTVFYSTQRAIRA
+622 GTVFYSTQRAIRA
-635 DRLRVASKKYAA
+635 DRLRVASNKYAA

-669 IRIFV
+669 IRLFV

-878 EKINMFIDEARNSLQ
+878 EKINMFIDEARDSLQ

>member
-37 SGVSAYPV
+37 PGVSAYPV

-78 DDGSLWK
+78 DDGSVWK

-90 NVLEKAEPDCRQG
+90 NVLEKSEPDCRQG

-152 QCVSPSNWRAPQASQ
+152 QCVSSSNWRAPQASQ

-232 RVVGNTIRQMKERG
+232 GVVGNTVRQMKERG
-246 VKPDGSPA
+246 VKPDGSPV

-317 LSVLPQETYIST
+317 LSVLPQETYISP

-338 YVQNEKSKGTEPK
+338 YAQNEKSKGTDPK

-373 HLVANDWSKYARMI
+373 HQVANDWSKYARMI

-407 EQLAKLIVYR
+407 EQLAKLIIYR

-467 WIDAYTTTSKTNLV
+467 WIDAYTTASKTNLV

-506 SISPVSEKDVL
+506 SISPVSENDVL

-558 IDQHMVTVGSRFFS
+558 IDQHMVTVGTRFFS

-602 TKILFSKYFG
+602 TKMLFSKYFG

-622 DTVFYSTQRAIRA
+622 GTVFYSTQRAIRA
-635 DRLRVASKKYAA
+635 DRLRVASNKYAA

-804 RGGLAVWL
+804 RGGLAIWL

-878 EKINMFIDEARNSLQ
+878 EKINIFIDEARNSLQ

>member
-13 PALLPVRYAVI
+13 PALLPVRYAVV
-24 PEYIKEPL
+24 PEYIKESL
-32 PEWAT
+32 PAWAKPGA
-37 SGVSAYPV
+37 SSYPA
-45 ENENYHYA
+45 ESENYHYA

-59 GYIYIYYPYLTD
+59 GYIYYPYLTD

-90 NVLEKAEPDCRQG
+90 NVLEKSEPDCRQG

-118 VLENDIWIAF
+118 VLENEIWIAF

-135 NTLER
+135 KTLER

-145 VQRQSRM
+145 GQRQNRM
-152 QCVSPSNWRAPQASQ
+152 QRLSASNWTSPQTSEQ
-167 QITEATTANLA
+167 TTEATTGNLEG
-178 SVLDY
+178 VLDY
-183 IPAQGSM
+183 IVPQGSK
-190 LSPGMRLPY
+190 LSPAMQLSY
-199 GTHNKIRVSQCVNER
+199 GTHTKIRVSQCVSER

-232 RVVGNTIRQMKERG
+232 GVAGNTIRQMKERG
-246 VKPDGSPA
+246 VKPDGSPV

-262 DATGITHELTG
+262 DAAGITHELTG
-273 WTNDVLAMAKIFGDE
+273 WTNDVLAMAKIFGEE
-288 RALEFCTQNLIN
+288 RALEFCTQSLIN

-305 VNKSSEQNVEAQ
+305 VNKSSEQNVAAQ
-317 LSVLPQETYIST
+317 LSVLPQETYISP
-329 PAMDYSYYM
+329 PAMDYSYDM
-338 YVQNEKSKGTEPK
+338 YAQNEKSKGTDPK
-351 DILTREEFEKQIKG
+351 DILTREEFEKQVKG

-373 HLVANDWSKYARMI
+373 HQVANDWSKYDRMI
-387 NQSKWDSFN
+387 NQNKLESFN

-407 EQLAKLIVYR
+407 EQLAKLISYR
-417 CEWLQTSLFIT
+417 CEWLQASLFIT
-428 MLQDFFSNDPVDNA
+428 ILQDFFSNDPVDNA

-455 NESPSGVKLLDD
+455 GESSSGVKLLDD
-467 WIDAYTTTSKTNLV
+467 WIDAYTTTSETNLV

-493 ADAEPLL
+493 ADAESLL
-500 ASLQQC
+500 ASLRQC
-506 SISPVSEKDVL
+506 SIAPVSENDVL

-540 ISKPLDSN
+540 ISKPLAGN
-548 AVFSKRVLYK
+548 AVFSKRVLYQM
-558 IDQHMVTVGSRFFS
+558 DQHMATVGARFFS

-593 LSSGKSELE
+593 LSAGKSELE

-622 DTVFYSTQRAIRA
+622 GTVFYNPQRAIRA
-635 DRLRVASKKYAA
+635 DLLRVASKKYAA
-647 LEKAYAD
+647 LEKSYAD
-654 YLRQPAG
+654 YLSQPAG
-661 SSGYAVTS
+661 PSGYTVTS

-682 YNQLDNFNNKP
+682 YNQLDNFNNKS

-701 AISATASGIIDIATP
+701 AISATASGMIDIATP

-727 LHYMKMSGAGCS
+727 LHYMKMFGAGCS

-749 DFSTLLNKVSLP
+749 DISTLLNKVSLP

-794 LIERFGWDTA
+794 LIERFGWKTPE
-804 RGGLAVWL
+804 GELAVWL
-812 GKAAAPQLTKLG
+812 GKAAAPQFTKLG

-856 QSWIENSLFGDD
+856 QSWIENGLFGD
-868 NSIDIDSYAP
+868 NYSIDIDSYAP
-878 EKINMFIDEARNSLQ
+878 EKINSFIDETRSSLQ
-893 ESTRQLS
+893 ESLRQLS
-900 SGKKQQRGKPI
+900 SAKKQQRGKPI

>member
-152 QCVSPSNWRAPQASQ
+152 QCVSSSNWRAPQASQ
-167 QITEATTANLA
+167 QITEATTANLV

-232 RVVGNTIRQMKERG
+232 GVAGNTVRQMKERG
-246 VKPDGSPA
+246 VKPDGSPV

-317 LSVLPQETYIST
+317 LSVLPQETFISP

-338 YVQNEKSKGTEPK
+338 YVQNEKSKGTDPK

-373 HLVANDWSKYARMI
+373 HQVANDWSKYARMI

-407 EQLAKLIVYR
+407 EQLAKLIIYR

-467 WIDAYTTTSKTNLV
+467 WIDAYTTASKTNLV

-506 SISPVSEKDVL
+506 SISPVSENDVL

-548 AVFSKRVLYK
+548 AVFSKKVLYK
-558 IDQHMVTVGSRFFS
+558 IDQHMVTVGTRFFS

-635 DRLRVASKKYAA
+635 DRLRVASNKYAA

-661 SSGYAVTS
+661 TSGYAVTS

-682 YNQLDNFNNKP
+682 YNQLDNFNDKP

>member
-1 MKNHKC
+1 MANHKC

-13 PALLPVRYAVI
+13 PALLPVRYAVV

-32 PEWAT
+32 PAWAKPGA
-37 SGVSAYPV
+37 SSYPA

-90 NVLEKAEPDCRQG
+90 NVLEKSEPDCRQG
-103 TYSNGGKDFLTLPYE
+103 TYSDGGKDFLTLPYE
-118 VLENDIWIAF
+118 VLDNDIWIAF

-135 NTLER
+135 KTLER
-140 YASDG
+140 YASDDG
-145 VQRQSRM
+145 QRQSRM
-152 QCVSPSNWRAPQASQ
+152 QRLSASNWTSPQTSEQ
-167 QITEATTANLA
+167 TTEATTGNLA
-178 SVLDY
+178 GVLDY
-183 IPAQGSM
+183 IAPQGSQ
-190 LSPGMRLPY
+190 LSPAMLLPY
-199 GTHNKIRVSQCVNER
+199 GTHTKIRVSQCVSER

-232 RVVGNTIRQMKERG
+232 GVAGNTIRQMKERG
-246 VKPDGSPA
+246 VKPDGSPV

-273 WTNDVLAMAKIFGDE
+273 WTNDVLAMAKIFGEE
-288 RALEFCTQNLIN
+288 RALEFCTQSLIN

-305 VNKSSEQNVEAQ
+305 VNKSSEQNVAAQ
-317 LSVLPQETYIST
+317 LAELPQETYISP
-329 PAMDYSYYM
+329 PAMDYSYDM
-338 YVQNEKSKGTEPK
+338 YVQNEKSKGTDPK
-351 DILTREEFEKQIKG
+351 DILTREEFEKQVKG

-373 HLVANDWSKYARMI
+373 YQVANDWSKYARMI

-396 KCCADLTQKID
+396 QCCADLTPKID
-407 EQLAKLIVYR
+407 KQLAKLISYR
-417 CEWLQTSLFIT
+417 CEWLQASLFIT
-428 MLQDFFSNDPVDNA
+428 ILQDFFSNDPVDNA
-442 NYREIAAFAMAGL
+442 YYREIAAFAMAGL
-455 NESPSGVKLLDD
+455 GESSSGVKLLDD
-467 WIDAYTTTSKTNLV
+467 WIDAYTTTSETNLV

-493 ADAEPLL
+493 ADAESLL
-500 ASLQQC
+500 ASLRQC
-506 SISPVSEKDVL
+506 SIAPVSENDVL

-540 ISKPLDSN
+540 ISKPLAGN
-548 AVFSKRVLYK
+548 VVFSKRVLYQM
-558 IDQHMVTVGSRFFS
+558 DQHMATVGARFFS

-622 DTVFYSTQRAIRA
+622 DTVFYSSQRAIRA
-635 DRLRVASKKYAA
+635 DLLRGASKKYAA

-654 YLRQPAG
+654 YLGQPAG

-682 YNQLDNFNNKP
+682 YNQLDNFKNEPAN
-693 SDYAKVVS
+693 YAKVVS
-701 AISATASGIIDIATP
+701 AISATASGMIDIATP
-716 AMEVILKEKNS
+716 AMEVVLKEKNS
-727 LHYMKMSGAGCS
+727 LHYMKMFGAGCS

-761 NSSKKWAFTGLYLVK
+761 NSSKKWTFTGLYLIK

-804 RGGLAVWL
+804 EGELAVWL
-812 GKAAAPQLTKLG
+812 GRAAAPQLTKLG

-868 NSIDIDSYAP
+868 CSIDIDSYSP
-878 EKINMFIDEARNSLQ
+878 ERINMFIDETRNSLQ
-893 ESTRQLS
+893 ESLRQLS
-900 SGKKQQRGKPI
+900 SGKKTQRGKPI

>member
-152 QCVSPSNWRAPQASQ
+152 QCVSSSNWRAPQASQ
-167 QITEATTANLA
+167 QITEATTANLV

-232 RVVGNTIRQMKERG
+232 GVVGNTIRQMKERG
-246 VKPDGSPA
+246 VKPGGSPV

-317 LSVLPQETYIST
+317 LSVLPQETFISP

-338 YVQNEKSKGTEPK
+338 YVQNEKSKGTDPK

-373 HLVANDWSKYARMI
+373 HQVANDWSKYARMI

-407 EQLAKLIVYR
+407 EQLAKLIIYR

-467 WIDAYTTTSKTNLV
+467 WIDAYTTASKTNLV

-506 SISPVSEKDVL
+506 SISPVSENDVL

-558 IDQHMVTVGSRFFS
+558 IDQHMVTVGTRFFS

-635 DRLRVASKKYAA
+635 DRLRVASNKYAA

-661 SSGYAVTS
+661 TSGYAVTS

-682 YNQLDNFNNKP
+682 YNQLDNFNDKP